1 MTDPSL
7 APLLT
12 ADLTSSYSGVPVLQ
26 GVRFAIAP
34 GEVLGLVGESGSGK
48 STVALSL
55 LRLLA
60 FRGGRQNG
68 FVSFKNRDLL
78 PLPER
83 ELRSIRGREIGFVPQ
98 SPAAALNPLLRL
110 RTHLEEAWRAHSAT
124 KMASFRQILE
134 SVSLPSDERFLRS
147 FPSQISVGQG
157 QRFLIAMSLLHNPA
171 LLIADEPTSALDP
184 ITQTEILDLFRTLNR
199 ERNIAILYIS
209 HDLRS
214 VASLCHRVAILLS
227 GQIVETGL
235 TEQIFRNPQH
245 PYTQRL
251 VAAIPQY
258 PWEVVA

>member
-1 MTDPSL
+1 MTV
-7 APLLT
+7 PLLE
-12 ADLTSSYSGVPVLQ
+12 ADLTSSYSAGRPVLD
-26 GVRFAIAP
+26 GVRFAIYP
-34 GEVLGLVGESGSGK
+34 GEVLGLVGQSGSGK
-48 STVALSL
+48 STLALSL

-68 FVSFKNRDLL
+68 SVLFKNRDLL

-83 ELRSIRGREIGFVPQ
+83 EMRQLRGRQIGFVPQ

-110 RTHLEEAWRAHSAT
+110 KTHFEEAWRAHSRT
-124 KMASFRQILE
+124 KLASFRQVLE
-134 SVSLPSDERFLRS
+134 SVSLPSDDRFLAS
-147 FPSQISVGQG
+147 FPGQISVGQG
-157 QRFLIAMSLLHNPA
+157 QRFLIAMSILHSPE

-199 ERNIAILYIS
+199 ERNVAILYIS

-227 GQIVETGL
+227 GSLAEIGP

-251 VAAIPQY
+251 VAAIPRY
-258 PWEVVA
+258 PWTL